1 MSENE
6 ESEIILGPTFSEY
19 LNLNKYLPHQLL
31 FINES
36 ITSEEKEKFNYLW
49 AVLYLLTNSVFLM
62 EHFLSLNHESYNN
75 KEKSFNYM
83 IGKLY
88 DCIKTNKEIQEE
100 ENKKQKLDLSITS
113 IKKFRE
119 SFQVENVEPR
129 NLIIEILLR
138 TLKFS
143 EPEKRDSFI
152 RCGNSFGHS
161 EEQNPSSGSLKDEV
175 DIFLNKKIS
184 SSYSSLES
192 SIESSYI
199 WFSNYEETENK
210 GKDIVIK
217 TRHIDGNVKYRY
229 SNFILFN
236 LEENPNK
243 QYKLDDCFKNYLK
256 EVRFP
261 ELKEKVYF
269 KLPET
274 IIIVLYFGKDEENPQ
289 NCLYEFD
296 EILDFSKEEYA
307 ECLDETL
314 QNKKYILSSLLVCKY
329 PKQHN
334 EIFYTFCRNND
345 RKFFMYFNKDT
356 KVSEEDNVNN
366 KIKKSEKVKIEG
378 NTSYPYVLIY
388 DEIKI
393 EK

>member
-175 DIFLNKKIS
+175 VNIFSKKIS

-334 EIFYTFCRNND
+334 EIFYVF
-345 RKFFMYFNKDT
+345 
-356 KVSEEDNVNN
+356 
-366 KIKKSEKVKIEG
+366 
-378 NTSYPYVLIY
+378 
-388 DEIKI
+388 
-393 EK
+393 